1 MAFHT
6 MPTSKTE
13 NLFLELS
20 NYLKNSR
27 ERVTREEL
35 EQYFHYSADYLN
47 RIVHKYSGKTLNLYA
62 RDYVMERAATML
74 TASDMSVTEVCEKLG
89 YSNRSFF
96 TKEFAGRYGMTSL
109 EYKKKKRLL

>member
-1 MAFHT
+1 M
-6 MPTSKTE
+6 
-13 NLFLELS
+13 
-20 NYLKNSR
+20 
-27 ERVTREEL
+27 TREEL
-35 EQYFHYSADYLN
+35 EQYFHHSADYLN
-47 RIVHKYSGKTLNLYA
+47 RIAHKYSGKKLNLHA

-96 TKEFAGRYGMTSL
+96 TKEFAGRYGMTPL